1 MNLEEK
7 RALMLDG
14 ACKALCRTWSKPPD
28 GCAARCLDRLG
39 SPFATGCK
47 YATEVHGQA
56 ARAVLAAWD
65 ILDAD
70 IVPLPPASNKL
81 QVTQEDGGEI
91 EIFTQHFGKRM
102 PLVSVLYA
110 LAGQEGNDGD
120 EGNAMQ
126 MAGEVIEDLMDAA
139 VARDRLAEI
148 EADPGSLVTLSDLHG
163 IVKETC
169 GRQPMNCTGAKRVRD
184 MAEKV
189 DADLKGRYGG
199 KRYSDKGPG
208 DEGC

>member
-7 RALMLDG
+7 RVLMLDG
-14 ACKALCRTWSKPPD
+14 ACKALCRTWSKAPD

-39 SPFATGCK
+39 SPPATGCK
-47 YATEVHGQA
+47 YATEVHGLM

-65 ILDAD
+65 TIDAD
-70 IVPLPPASNKL
+70 IGSPDKL
-81 QVTQEDGGEI
+81 QATQRDGGEI
-91 EIFTQHFGKRM
+91 KIFTQHFGKRM
-102 PLVSVLYA
+102 PLVSVLHA

-148 EADPGSLVTLSDLHG
+148 EADPGSLVMLSDLHG

-184 MAEKV
+184 MAEKI

-199 KRYSDKGPG
+199 KRYSDKGSG